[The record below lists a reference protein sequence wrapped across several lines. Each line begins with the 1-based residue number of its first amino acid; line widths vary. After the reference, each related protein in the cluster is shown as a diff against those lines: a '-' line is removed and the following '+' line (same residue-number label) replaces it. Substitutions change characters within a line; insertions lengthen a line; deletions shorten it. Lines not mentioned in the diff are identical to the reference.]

1 MLSLAIEQ
9 KERSARRRVFKGAK
23 IVFRERG
30 ARIDCTVRDLSS
42 GGARL
47 GVASV
52 VGIPDLFELD
62 VPGEGIRQ
70 CRLIW
75 RKSGQLGVSF
85 L

>member
-1 MLSLAIEQ
+1 MLSLAIAQ

-23 IVFRERG
+23 IVFQER
-30 ARIDCTVRDLSS
+30 AATIDCTVRDLSS

-47 GVASV
+47 VVASV
-52 VGIPDLFELD
+52 VGIPDLFELA
-62 VPGEGIRQ
+62 VPGDRIRQ
-70 CRLIW
+70 CQLIW